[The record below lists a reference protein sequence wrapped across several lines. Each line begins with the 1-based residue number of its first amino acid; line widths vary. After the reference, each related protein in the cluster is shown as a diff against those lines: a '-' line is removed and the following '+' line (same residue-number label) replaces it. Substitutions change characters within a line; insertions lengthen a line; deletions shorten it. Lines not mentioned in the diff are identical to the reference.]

1 MYINV
6 LLTYTTVEQLF
17 HLVDDTSYFG
27 FIDADKPQFIVSFK
41 HNSVYY
47 VIPCVLTNLC
57 FIYVYSCFVLFVGR
71 SKGQSIL
78 WSIKDV
84 VWIRKYG
91 YYEVNL
97 SLFLFHS
104 TFNKVTV
111 AFLHTS
117 ITLDSSYTNV
127 HISSTT
133 MIIYVCLY
141 ACQVQLIV
149 LYMYFWQKFQQI
161 RLYSL

>member
-27 FIDADKPQFIVSFK
+27 FIDADKPQFIVSFE

-71 SKGQSIL
+71 PKGQS
-78 WSIKDV
+78 
-84 VWIRKYG
+84 
-91 YYEVNL
+91 
-97 SLFLFHS
+97 
-104 TFNKVTV
+104 
-111 AFLHTS
+111 
-117 ITLDSSYTNV
+117 TL
-127 HISSTT
+127 
-133 MIIYVCLY
+133 
-141 ACQVQLIV
+141 
-149 LYMYFWQKFQQI
+149 
-161 RLYSL
+161 